1 MTYQQTLAYLDS
13 LINYEK
19 KSNFDYKKSF
29 KLERMKSFSHRFE
42 DPHKGIKTIHIS
54 GTKGKGSVSSF
65 INSILM
71 EAGYKV
77 GLYTSPHLFSFRER
91 IRINGEPIGEDD
103 VARLIDKM
111 KPYVDMMDENGDRP
125 TYFEVCTMMAFLY
138 FKDENVD
145 FMVLEVG
152 MGGRL
157 DSTNVVD
164 SLVSVI
170 TPISYDHT
178 KFLGSTLGDIAF
190 EKCGIIK
197 DNSVVI
203 SSPQES
209 EAMDVIRRISRE
221 RNSKL
226 YVVGKDLFF
235 EALDT
240 NLEWQ
245 SFRLLSRYRE
255 YPHLRIKLLGDF
267 QFENA
272 TAAVAAVEEL
282 GYRGIFISSDAIK
295 DGLEKARWPG
305 RLEIV
310 NKKPFIVVDGAQD
323 VNSTSRL
330 KKAVKALLRY
340 KRLFLIFGAMQD
352 KDIDGM
358 CRILSDMADC
368 VVTTKSKSERAASPS
383 VIREK
388 MLKCN
393 KALDVIVTDSPALAI
408 RKCKEK
414 ACEEDLIL
422 VTGSLYVVADAM
434 EALKG
439 DRLLFKEREILLK
452 SSLSPFSCCPLF
464 PVNEK
469 F

>member
-1 MTYQQTLAYLDS
+1 MTYQEAFAYLDS

-19 KSNFDYKKSF
+19 KTNFDYKKSF
-29 KLERMKSFSHRFE
+29 KLERMKSFSRRFG

-91 IRINGEPIGEDD
+91 IRVNGEPITEED
-103 VARLIDKM
+103 VARLIGKM
-111 KPYVDMMDENGDRP
+111 KPHAEIMEKEEDGKP
-125 TYFEVCTMMAFLY
+125 TYFEISTMAAFLY
-138 FKDENVD
+138 FKSENVD

-157 DSTNVVD
+157 DSTNIVD
-164 SLVSVI
+164 SLISVI

-178 KFLGSTLGDIAF
+178 KYLGSTLGGIAF

-197 DNSVVI
+197 DDSIVI
-203 SSPQES
+203 SSPQNT
-209 EAMDVIRRISRE
+209 EAMDVIRRISKE

-235 EALDT
+235 EALDS

-245 SFRLLSRYRE
+245 NFRLLSRYRE
-255 YPHLRIKLLGDF
+255 YSYLRIKLLGDF

-282 GYRGIFISSDAIK
+282 SYKGIFISSDAIK
-295 DGLEKARWPG
+295 DGLAKARWPG
-305 RLEIV
+305 RLEIM

-323 VNSTSRL
+323 VNSVSRL
-330 KKAVKALLRY
+330 KKAVRDILKY

-358 CRILSDMADC
+358 CRILSDTADC
-368 VVTTKSKSERAASPS
+368 VVTTKSKSERAASPR
-383 VIREK
+383 IIKEK

-393 KALDVIVTDSPALAI
+393 KDIDVIVTDSVAEAI
-408 RKCKEK
+408 GKCKGK

-422 VTGSLYVVADAM
+422 VTGSLYVVAEAM
-434 EALKG
+434 EELAQMRGK
-439 DRLLFKEREILLK
+439 
-452 SSLSPFSCCPLF
+452 
-464 PVNEK
+464 
-469 F
+469 